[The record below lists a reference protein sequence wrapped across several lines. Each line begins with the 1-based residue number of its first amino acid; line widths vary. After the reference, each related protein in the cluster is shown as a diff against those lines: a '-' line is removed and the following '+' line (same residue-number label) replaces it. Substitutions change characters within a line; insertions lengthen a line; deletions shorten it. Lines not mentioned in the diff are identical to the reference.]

1 VLSTDPEIAIRP
13 WGVTATA
20 MTLSVSPVK
29 VFSAMALVK
38 SHSFRVWS
46 DEAEIALSR
55 EGVMATAQTSPE
67 CLPSVLSSLY
77 GDRPDDTA
85 SEALE
90 AILGL
95 PNGRLTYGDRPDDT
109 ASEAA
114 LTALLHR
121 TGGFLNAVGSHLC
134 LMRKKKRSHTNPPN
148 AETRRFGREIGKEQA
163 PFTP

>member
-85 SEALE
+85 
-90 AILGL
+90 
-95 PNGRLTYGDRPDDT
+95 
-109 ASEAA
+109 
-114 LTALLHR
+114 
-121 TGGFLNAVGSHLC
+121 
-134 LMRKKKRSHTNPPN
+134 RKPWKQS
-148 AETRRFGREIGKEQA
+148 
-163 PFTP
+163 

>member
-1 VLSTDPEIAIRP
+1 
-13 WGVTATA
+13 
-20 MTLSVSPVK
+20 
-29 VFSAMALVK
+29 MALVK

-77 GDRPDDTA
+77 GDRTRRHR

-95 PNGRLTYGDRPDDT
+95 PNGRLTYGDQPDDT
-109 ASEAA
+109 AQKPH
-114 LTALLHR
+114 LLPCCI
-121 TGGFLNAVGSHLC
+121 GLGDFLMPLGV
-134 LMRKKKRSHTNPPN
+134 
-148 AETRRFGREIGKEQA
+148 IYV
-163 PFTP
+163 

>member
-1 VLSTDPEIAIRP
+1 
-13 WGVTATA
+13 

-38 SHSFRVWS
+38 SHRFWVWS

-85 SEALE
+85 QKPHLLPCC
-90 AILGL
+90 IGLG
-95 PNGRLTYGDRPDDT
+95 D
-109 ASEAA
+109 
-114 LTALLHR
+114 
-121 TGGFLNAVGSHLC
+121 FLMPLGV
-134 LMRKKKRSHTNPPN
+134 
-148 AETRRFGREIGKEQA
+148 IYV
-163 PFTP
+163 